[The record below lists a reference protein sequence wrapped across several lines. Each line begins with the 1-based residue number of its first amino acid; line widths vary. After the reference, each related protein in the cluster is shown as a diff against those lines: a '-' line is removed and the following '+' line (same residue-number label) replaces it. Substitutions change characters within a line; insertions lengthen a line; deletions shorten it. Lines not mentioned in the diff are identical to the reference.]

1 MSAAPGLAP
10 LVELVEAAP
19 TLREAAARLRSLLPN
34 LKVLTM
40 DAADLKDESPVA
52 SGATRALYLAASDG
66 HCWRLTADPGEAAAI
81 FVAERPLATPADRGE
96 AP

>member
-1 MSAAPGLAP
+1 VSAAPGLAP
-10 LVELVEAAP
+10 LVEMIEAAP
-19 TLREAAARLRSLLPN
+19 TLREAAARLRTLLPN
-34 LKVLTM
+34 LKVLAM

-81 FVAERPLATPADRGE
+81 FVAERPAVAAAGPGAAR
-96 AP
+96 